1 MDDGRLHVVIDGD
14 ASELRKVFDQI
25 SDGFRK
31 TKTDAEST
39 GRAIEQS
46 FSGLSAT
53 LDGISRKLKG
63 AFTVAGATAFIKQVY
78 QVRSYFQDIESS
90 MEVFLGSAEKA
101 NKFTSQ
107 LKDYAWY
114 NTFEFDELAAASKQ
128 LIAYGTAADSVIP
141 IIDKLSN
148 VATATK
154 QPLMDLIQLYNKAKN
169 VGTLDSRS
177 VQQWASRGLVLTD
190 VLKEM
195 GETVNGTKI
204 TFEQLDKA
212 LDHVTQEGGMFAGI
226 MEKMMPNLSMS
237 MGQLQDD
244 LSLMWNEIG
253 EAMQDP
259 MHDAI
264 DFADKLV
271 SNYKEIGY
279 TIAELIAVFGTY
291 KAAVITTTAVERV
304 AATTKGLLTTAE
316 KAQYVALLMV
326 EKAQK
331 ALNKTMLA
339 NPYVLVATLLA
350 GCVAAMVRLS
360 RATDTTVMSA
370 KEMNKQL
377 AKAHSEYETEKE
389 DLDELFGKLRAA
401 KKGTADYEDAKD
413 KIIKQYGKY
422 QSGLATELESVDGLE
437 KAYKSLKDS
446 ILEAAKARQ
455 YANAKNTLDATF
467 DEKSSSVGEK
477 ILEKFRNYYG
487 DENGYKMYYQLLN
500 DISDG
505 NLKLGNDAFNT
516 YGKLS
521 AGKNASNPWGFDF
534 LSKGTNVAG
543 WKINDLQDLIRRYI
557 EISNNYVDATG
568 QLRSVFFEEDAKTQE
583 VLDNLGARTKDEL
596 NKIIP
601 ALEQAKSDFQKDGKP
616 VDINL
621 GDFFN
626 FTFDSPKMLD
636 AALAGA
642 KKDLGIVIKNAGGVN
657 GDDGSL
663 TDKQQAAAYR
673 RRETQRRNEQ
683 NLARKEIDMQASIR
697 EQQIKAM
704 AEGTAKSLAENQLN
718 HDKEMEQLRRNR
730 EDTLKQLQDNEKA
743 VWLAADPDRKDYQFK
758 TSIRS
763 LPKEYAEMFAEQ
775 EQLANESFY
784 RAQQDLL
791 NKYGSIEDRR
801 AALVEDWRKAIEEME
816 LVAKEAIEMADRLE
830 KSGEITPEDAQARRD
845 SANRAVAVT
854 KAERDLSIATFNYN
868 EIKDYG
874 THDEVR
880 EALKTMLDARVAT
893 IEEGKRDVEQANAD
907 LELATFDYEYYSQ
920 YGTKDQRLAALK
932 EQLNKELATVDDAA
946 KEIKAAMNEVALAEE
961 EYGNFDQFQSLDTL
975 EMAIRKVYNAKIKL
989 AEAQE
994 DENEVARLGAE
1005 MHQKLYEAMQKYSA
1019 TYALIFANADN
1030 LTKEQ
1035 LKKAIEETNK
1045 AIKEAKDSGDIQ
1057 AYTELLRQLR
1067 SQLEVQISNSGW
1079 GFSGIV
1085 SGFKGLMQARK
1096 DYDAALKSNSPTAN
1110 ADATLAEGKMSVNTQ
1125 AIVKGMREVSDTFSE
1140 LGSAMEGFGGTIGE
1154 IGKALS
1160 GLASNTDNIV
1170 TAFTSTNKGEIISSG
1185 ISSAISLLSMVG
1197 NQIKQNKEYQEEWNR
1212 TVEQAAHEY
1221 QMLQLEALDYKEQ
1234 NIFGVENPYKR
1245 AIEGAKQYGEAMG
1258 MLNEN
1263 INKLNEGQVQTGTK
1277 KVTSWSNVG
1286 KGVAAGAGVGAAIG
1300 TAVGG
1305 WAAGIGTAI
1314 GTAIGAVVGGL
1325 AGLFGGKKKVAVFD
1339 SLLSQYEYLFDDETY
1354 ELNPKLLAD
1363 YDKLDADTKQVVD
1376 NWEEIRK
1383 KALEAEQQMRDNFAD
1398 ISGDIG
1404 NQLSDSLVQ
1413 AFRNR
1418 ALNTA
1423 IDDFHS
1429 KMTSTIE
1436 DIMEQLVFSSTMGSM
1451 FDELEQRMMDSF
1463 GAGGDEDIVDDL
1475 IWMEQEYQKRLQQ
1488 YQEAMEQVQDSLQ
1501 ELGYDAWAPE
1511 EEERKGATKTGIT
1524 ASQDSVDES
1533 NARLTTIQGHTY
1545 QISEDVKIIRAN
1557 HQRNTQIISGIL
1569 FHVQGI
1575 HSDTTNIARKTDD
1588 LQKDVSGLRSDVGK
1602 IITNGITIKR

>member
-1 MDDGRLHVVIDGD
+1 MDDGRLHIVIDGE
-14 ASELRKVFDQI
+14 ASQLKRVFEQI
-25 SDGFRK
+25 ADGFKK
-31 TKTDAEST
+31 TQDEAEKT
-39 GRAIEQS
+39 GRAIDKS
-46 FSGLSAT
+46 FSGLSST
-53 LDGISRKLKG
+53 LDGVQRKLRG
-63 AFTVAGATAFIKQVY
+63 ALSVAGATAFVRKVFE
-78 QVRSYFQDIESS
+78 VRSYFQDIESS
-90 MEVFLGSAEKA
+90 MEVFLGSAQKA
-101 NKFTSQ
+101 SKFTSN

-128 LIAYGTAADSVIP
+128 LIAYGTAADNVIP

-154 QPLMDLIQLYNKAKN
+154 QPLMELVQIYNKSKN
-169 VGTLDSRS
+169 IGFLDMRTT
-177 VQQWASRGLVLTD
+177 QQWASRGLVLTD

-237 MGQLQDD
+237 MGQLHDD

-259 MHDAI
+259 MRDAI

-505 NLKLGNDAFNT
+505 NLKLGRDAFNT

-583 VLDNLGARTKDEL
+583 VLDNLGGRTKEEL
-596 NKIIP
+596 EQIIP
-601 ALEQAKSDFQKDGKP
+601 ALKQAKDDFIKG
-616 VDINL
+616 NL
-621 GDFFN
+621 GSIPVNLGGFFN
-626 FTFDSPKMLD
+626 FTFDSTKMLD
-636 AALAGA
+636 SAISGA
-642 KKDLGIVIKNAGGVN
+642 EKAMNLVIKNAGGNN
-657 GDDGSL
+657 GDGKDA
-663 TDKQQAAAYR
+663 TEKQLAAAYR
-673 RRETQRRNEQ
+673 RSETKMRNERTI
-683 NLARKEIDMQASIR
+683 LRKEIDLQHSIR

-704 AEGTAKSLAENQLN
+704 SDGTAKSLAENQLN

-791 NKYGSIEDRR
+791 NKYGTLEQR
-801 AALVEDWRKAIEEME
+801 RKALM
-816 LVAKEAIEMADRLE
+816 DDWQ
-830 KSGEITPEDAQARRD
+830 KSIDAMKKAAEGTGD
-845 SANRAVAVT
+845 NKAVSIAE
-854 KAERDLSIATFNYN
+854 AERDLAIATLEY
-868 EIKDYG
+868 EDIKDYG
-874 THDEVR
+874 EHDDVR
-880 EALKTMLDARVAT
+880 KALAKQIAARVAT
-893 IEEGKRDVEQANAD
+893 IEEGKRDIERAKGE
-907 LELATFDYEYYSQ
+907 LELAEFDFQYYEQ
-920 YGTKDQRLAALK
+920 YGTKDERRKALK
-932 EQLNKELATVDDAA
+932 AKLDAELALVDDSA
-946 KEIKAAMNEVALAEE
+946 KAIKEAMNEVELAEFDF
-961 EYGNFDQFQSLDTL
+961 GDFDQFQSLDKL
-975 EMAIRKVYNAKIKL
+975 EFAIRKVYNAKIKL
-989 AEAQE
+989 AEAQG

-1005 MHQKLYEAMQKYSA
+1005 MHQQLYQAMQKYSA
-1019 TYALIFANADN
+1019 VYALIFANADN
-1030 LTKEQ
+1030 LTKAQ
-1035 LKKAIEETNK
+1035 LAKAIQATQD
-1045 AIKEAKDSGDIQ
+1045 AIKKAKDSGDIE
-1057 AYTELLRQLR
+1057 AYTALLAKLR
-1067 SQLEVQISNSGW
+1067 EQLEVQISNSGW
-1079 GFSGIV
+1079 GFASIV
-1085 SGFKGLMQARK
+1085 SGFKGLGAARTEYETAIKNGDQA
-1096 DYDAALKSNSPTAN
+1096 AAST
-1110 ADATLAEGKMSVNTQ
+1110 AEGKMSANTQ
-1125 AIVKGMREVSDTFSE
+1125 AIAKGMREVSDAFSG

-1170 TAFTSTNKGEIISSG
+1170 TAFTSTNKGDIIASG
-1185 ISSAISLLSMVG
+1185 ISSAVSLISMVG
-1197 NQIKQNKEYQEEWNR
+1197 TQIQKNKEYQEQWNR
-1212 TVEQAAHEY
+1212 TIQEAEFRY
-1221 QMLQLEALDYKEQ
+1221 QQLQLEALDYKQQ
-1234 NIFGVENPYKR
+1234 NLFGIENPYKK
-1245 AIEGAKQYGEAMG
+1245 AIDGAFQYAEAMSL
-1258 MLNEN
+1258 LNEN
-1263 INKLNEGQVQTGTK
+1263 IAKLEEGQVQTGTK
-1277 KVTSWSNVG
+1277 KVVDWGNVG

-1305 WAAGIGTAI
+1305 WAAGIGTVI

-1325 AGLFGGKKKVAVFD
+1325 AGLFAGKKEVAVFD
-1339 SLLSQYEYLFDDETY
+1339 SLKSQYGELFDDKTY
-1354 ELNPKLLAD
+1354 ELNPKILAD
-1363 YDKLDADTKQVVD
+1363 YNKLDEATKQIVD
-1376 NWEEIRK
+1376 NWEDIRK
-1383 KALEAEQQMRDNFAD
+1383 KALEAEEQMRENFSALA
-1398 ISGDIG
+1398 GDVG
-1404 NQLSDSLVQ
+1404 NQLADSLVQ
-1413 AFRNR
+1413 AFRNGD
-1418 ALNTA
+1418 LNAA
-1423 IDDFHS
+1423 IDDFHA

-1436 DIMEQLVFSSTMGSM
+1436 DIMEQLVFSATMGAM
-1451 FDELEQRMMDSF
+1451 FDELEERMMSSI
-1463 GAGGDEDIVDDL
+1463 GAGGDQDIVDDL
-1475 IWMEQEYQKRLQQ
+1475 IWMEREYQKRLQQ
-1488 YQEAMEQVQDSLQ
+1488 YNEAMTDVQNSLDK
-1501 ELGYDAWAPE
+1501 LGYEVWKPE
-1511 EEERKGATKTGIT
+1511 DEERKGATKTGIT

-1545 QISEDVKIIRAN
+1545 EINDNVKTIRQQHGAMLKMFSSLLN
-1557 HQRNTQIISGIL
+1557 
-1569 FHVQGI
+1569 HVQGI
-1575 HSDTTNIARKTDD
+1575 HKDTSSIASKTDEI
-1588 LQKDVSGLRSDVGK
+1588 KKEVSGLHADVGR
-1602 IITNGITIKR
+1602 ILDNGITIKR

>member
-14 ASELRKVFDQI
+14 ASELRRVFEQI
-25 SDGFRK
+25 SEGFKK
-31 TKTDAEST
+31 TQDNAERT
-39 GRAIEQS
+39 GRAIENS
-46 FSGLSAT
+46 FSGLSST
-53 LDGISRKLKG
+53 LDGIQRKLRG
-63 AFTVAGATAFIKQVY
+63 ALSVAGATAFVRKVFE
-78 QVRSYFQDIESS
+78 VRSYFQDIESS
-90 MEVFLGSAEKA
+90 MEVFLGSAQKA
-101 NKFTSQ
+101 SKFTSD

-128 LIAYGTAADSVIP
+128 LIAYGTAADNVIP

-154 QPLMDLIQLYNKAKN
+154 QPLMELVQIYNKSKN
-169 VGTLDSRS
+169 IGFLDMRTT
-177 VQQWASRGLVLTD
+177 QQWASRGLVLTD

-271 SNYKEIGY
+271 SNYKEIGS
-279 TIAELIAVFGTY
+279 TVASLVAVFGAY
-291 KAAVITTTAVERV
+291 KAAVITVTAVEK
-304 AATTKGLLTTAE
+304 AAAAGAGALTTAE
-316 KAQYVALLMV
+316 KAHYAWIVLS

-339 NPYVLVATLLA
+339 NPYVLVATALA
-350 GCVAAMVRLS
+350 ACVAGFIKLKK
-360 RATDTTVMSA
+360 ATDTTVMSA

-467 DEKSSSVGEK
+467 DDKSSSVGEK

-583 VLDNLGARTKDEL
+583 VLDNLGGRTKEEL
-596 NKIIP
+596 EQIIP
-601 ALEQAKSDFQKDGKP
+601 ALKQAKDDFIKG
-616 VDINL
+616 NL
-621 GDFFN
+621 GSIPVNLGGFFN
-626 FTFDSPKMLD
+626 FTFDSTKMLD
-636 AALAGA
+636 SAISGA
-642 KKDLGIVIKNAGGVN
+642 EKAMNLVIKNAGGNN
-657 GDDGSL
+657 GDGKDA
-663 TDKQQAAAYR
+663 TEKQLAAAYR
-673 RRETQRRNEQ
+673 RSETKMRNER
-683 NLARKEIDMQASIR
+683 AIVRKEIDLQHSIR
-697 EQQIKAM
+697 EEQIKAM
-704 AEGTAKSLAENQLN
+704 ADGTAKSLAENQLN

-880 EALKTMLDARVAT
+880 EALKAKLDARVAA
-893 IEEGKRDVEQANAD
+893 IEEGKRDVERANAD

-932 EQLNKELATVDDAA
+932 EKLNKELATVDDAA

-989 AEAQE
+989 AEAQK

-1096 DYDAALKSNSPTAN
+1096 DYADALKSGDQA
-1110 ADATLAEGKMSVNTQ
+1110 AATTAEGQMSANTQ
-1125 AIVKGMREVSDTFSE
+1125 AIAKGMREVSDAFSE

-1197 NQIKQNKEYQEEWNR
+1197 NQIKQNKEYQEQWNR
-1212 TVEQAAHEY
+1212 TIEEAAFKY
-1221 QMLQLEALDYKEQ
+1221 QQLQIDALDYKQQ
-1234 NIFGVENPYKR
+1234 NLFGVENPYKK
-1245 AIEGAKQYGEAMG
+1245 AIDGAFQYAEAMKV
-1258 MLNEN
+1258 LNEN
-1263 INKLNEGQVQTGTK
+1263 IVKLEEGQVQTGTK
-1277 KVTSWSNVG
+1277 KVTDWGNVG
-1286 KGVAAGAGVGAAIG
+1286 KGVASGAGVGAAIG

-1305 WAAGIGTAI
+1305 WAMGIGTVI
-1314 GTAIGAVVGGL
+1314 GTAIGAVFGGL
-1325 AGLFGGKKKVAVFD
+1325 TGLFGGKKEVPVFE
-1339 SLLSQYEYLFDDETY
+1339 SLKSQYGELFDDKTY
-1354 ELNPKLLAD
+1354 ELNPKILAD
-1363 YDKLDADTKQVVD
+1363 YNKLDEATKQIVD
-1376 NWEEIRK
+1376 NWEAIRK
-1383 KALEAEQQMRDNFAD
+1383 KALEAEEQMRQNFAD
-1398 ISGDIG
+1398 LAGDVG
-1404 NQLSDSLVQ
+1404 NQLADSLVQ
-1413 AFRNR
+1413 AFRNGE
-1418 ALNTA
+1418 LNAA
-1423 IDDFHS
+1423 IDDFHA

-1436 DIMEQLVFSSTMGSM
+1436 NIMEQLVFSATMGSM
-1451 FDELEQRMMDSF
+1451 FDELQKRMMDSF

-1475 IWMEQEYQKRLQQ
+1475 IWMENEYQKRLEQ
-1488 YQEAMEQVQDSLQ
+1488 YGQAMSEVQNSLDK
-1501 ELGYDAWAPE
+1501 LGYDVWKPE
-1511 EEERKGATKTGIT
+1511 EEERKGATKSGIT

-1545 QISEDVKIIRAN
+1545 EINDNVKKIRQQHYAMLQMFSSLLN
-1557 HQRNTQIISGIL
+1557 
-1569 FHVQGI
+1569 HVQGI
-1575 HSDTTNIARKTDD
+1575 HKDTTNISSKTDD